1 MTGAFSRNVGK
12 VIFQITS
19 LFMQQPTEKPLK
31 EEVEVDRMIL
41 DMPSSFNTNYPS
53 KIGRVLL
60 KQGVLIFW
68 GTEVPEPSSQVNTK
82 APGLPHI

>member
-1 MTGAFSRNVGK
+1 M
-12 VIFQITS
+12 
-19 LFMQQPTEKPLK
+19 M
-31 EEVEVDRMIL
+31 L

-68 GTEVPEPSSQVNTK
+68 GTEVPEPSSQANTK